1 MKVYSYFLESISIS
15 IGNVALF
22 DTFRFPYTLCYPRFC
37 PGRSAFLT
45 DRVVL
50 FALDRAI
57 QLSSLPL
64 FISNRYLLI
73 SKMVASQ
80 RMKVANEKASKYVTM
95 RGNVPKSS
103 VSQNLLFFSLCII
116 VYTLVTR
123 LKLRFIRKCIDLNI
137 SMTSIVL
144 LSDGSI
150 QQFIWP
156 NIFMYATAE
165 KIF

>member
-103 VSQNLLFFSLCII
+103 VSQNLLFFFLMHHRVHFSH
-116 VYTLVTR
+116 
-123 LKLRFIRKCIDLNI
+123 
-137 SMTSIVL
+137 SIEIAFHSKVH
-144 LSDGSI
+144 
-150 QQFIWP
+150 WP
-156 NIFMYATAE
+156 QYLHDFNCPVE
-165 KIF
+165 WW